1 MSMHQSSNL
10 QLEDRLPKTE
20 LGQLAL
26 VVSLMLGVALV
37 DYLSGNL
44 LRVYPLYFI
53 PIALAALTLG
63 RLGAILIA
71 VNCAVIW
78 LAANLI
84 HDQEFSA
91 NWIWLW
97 NTAIQGAAFTFIAEL
112 VFRLHAARNRE
123 GQLARL
129 DKLTG
134 LINSRAF
141 MEQAPM
147 LLDFCRREGKP
158 VTIAYI
164 DLDGFK
170 QVNDTKGHQ
179 QGDEVLR
186 TCADEMRSTLRAS
199 DLACRIGGDEFAV
212 MLPNTSERGAVEI
225 LEKLSASIE
234 SSMRLMDCT
243 VTASI
248 GAAVYGVP
256 PPGIDEAIQAADE
269 VMYAVKNSGKNQVRV
284 RYLG

>member
-10 QLEDRLPKTE
+10 RLEDRLPKTE

-63 RLGAILIA
+63 RLGA
-71 VNCAVIW
+71 
-78 LAANLI
+78 
-84 HDQEFSA
+84 
-91 NWIWLW
+91 
-97 NTAIQGAAFTFIAEL
+97 
-112 VFRLHAARNRE
+112 
-123 GQLARL
+123 
-129 DKLTG
+129 
-134 LINSRAF
+134 
-141 MEQAPM
+141 M
-147 LLDFCRREGKP
+147 
-158 VTIAYI
+158 
-164 DLDGFK
+164 
-170 QVNDTKGHQ
+170 
-179 QGDEVLR
+179 
-186 TCADEMRSTLRAS
+186 
-199 DLACRIGGDEFAV
+199 
-212 MLPNTSERGAVEI
+212 EI
-225 LEKLSASIE
+225 LEKLSAAIE

-248 GAAVYGVP
+248 GAAVYGVH

>member
-1 MSMHQSSNL
+1 MHQSPNL
-10 QLEDRLPKTE
+10 RLEDRLPKTE
-20 LGQLAL
+20 LGQLTL
-26 VVSLMLGVALV
+26 VASFMLGVALV
-37 DYLSGNL
+37 DYLTGNL

-97 NTAIQGAAFTFIAEL
+97 NTAIQGAAFIFVAEL
-112 VFRLHAARNRE
+112 VFRLHSGRIRE
-123 GQLARL
+123 SQLARL

-134 LINSRAF
+134 LTNSRAF

-147 LLDFCRREGKP
+147 LLDFCRRDGKP

-186 TCADEMRSTLRAS
+186 NCAHAMRSTLRAS
-199 DLACRIGGDEFAV
+199 DLLCRLGGDEFAV
-212 MLPNTSERGAVEI
+212 MLPNTSEQGAVEI
-225 LEKLSASIE
+225 LEKLSAAIE
-234 SSMRLMDCT
+234 SAMLLLDCT

-248 GAAVYGVP
+248 GAAVYGVAP
-256 PPGIDEAIQAADE
+256 PRLDEAIQAADE
-269 VMYAVKNSGKNQVRV
+269 VMYAVKKSGKNQVRV
-284 RYLG
+284 KYLA

>member
-63 RLGAILIA
+63 RLGA
-71 VNCAVIW
+71 
-78 LAANLI
+78 
-84 HDQEFSA
+84 
-91 NWIWLW
+91 
-97 NTAIQGAAFTFIAEL
+97 
-112 VFRLHAARNRE
+112 
-123 GQLARL
+123 
-129 DKLTG
+129 
-134 LINSRAF
+134 
-141 MEQAPM
+141 M
-147 LLDFCRREGKP
+147 
-158 VTIAYI
+158 
-164 DLDGFK
+164 
-170 QVNDTKGHQ
+170 
-179 QGDEVLR
+179 
-186 TCADEMRSTLRAS
+186 
-199 DLACRIGGDEFAV
+199 
-212 MLPNTSERGAVEI
+212 EI

-284 RYLG
+284 KYLG